1 MRSIIFKILQH
12 FSLKSSYT
20 SRACVCAQLL
30 QLCPTLCDPMDW
42 SLLGCSVH
50 GILQAGILEWV
61 AMSCHVLLQGTFPTQ
76 GSNYCLLCPLH
87 CRWILYCWATRESR
101 IQSSQSFFLWIQ
113 QCVKLT
119 ILKFRRDLWIVYLK
133 LKMCCVR
140 QNTTDTSTIVF
151 LWIIIV
157 MKSTAWNT
165 SYIFLQHTMYSLMYV
180 YLNSEN
186 TILR

>member
-1 MRSIIFKILQH
+1 MRLCSVASVVSN
-12 FSLKSSYT
+12 SLWPHGLEP
-20 SRACVCAQLL
+20 AWL
-30 QLCPTLCDPMDW
+30 LCPWDSPGRNT
-42 SLLGCSVH
+42 GV
-50 GILQAGILEWV
+50 G
-61 AMSCHVLLQGTFPTQ
+61 CHVLLQGTFPTQ